1 MYLDNL
7 NVWLLEIWF
16 FMVEECFICR
26 WGFECLLRQIVKL
39 WNIWF
44 GEIWMNEM
52 LGRNRLVGLWTGRRH
67 RQNSFD
73 RFNNNNMRSITIEC
87 FGWKNAEMTNS
98 MNGGNSLHWL
108 KKRTFLSF
116 SFIPKYSKWVDY
128 WFFLN
133 VFNILPKNGKWSHL
147 IFITRNN

>member
-1 MYLDNL
+1 
-7 NVWLLEIWF
+7 
-16 FMVEECFICR
+16 MVEECFICR
-26 WGFECLLRQIVKL
+26 WGFECLLRQIGKL

-73 RFNNNNMRSITIEC
+73 RFNNNNMSSITIEC

-98 MNGGNSLHWL
+98 MNGGNSLHWI
-108 KKRTFLSF
+108 KKRTFFVIFIHSQIFKMSGLIDF
-116 SFIPKYSKWVDY
+116 SWTF
-128 WFFLN
+128 
-133 VFNILPKNGKWSHL
+133 L
-147 IFITRNN
+147 IFYQKMVSSNFYN